1 MEIDIY
7 RRLAKHLDDL
17 PGGFPETKSGVELR
31 ILKRLF
37 TPEEAELA
45 LSLTLIAEEP
55 HVIAKR
61 AGISVE
67 DASKRL
73 LEMEK
78 KGLIYGAHSKDNIH
92 KYTALQFIVGI
103 WEFQVNKLNPDL
115 IRDVDEYM
123 PYWVD
128 IDVWKRVPQIRT
140 IPVGEAIDSQLK
152 ITSYE
157 TAEELV
163 NKKDKIT
170 VAPCICRT
178 EQRMI
183 GKGCDKP
190 LETCLTFGSGAEFYV
205 RNGMGRFITKEEAL
219 SILKKAN
226 TAGLVL
232 SPGNSQEG
240 TFICACCGC
249 CCGVLRTLKSY
260 PKPATIVSSSF
271 EAELK
276 KETCVK
282 CGVCIERC
290 QMDALEIKDGE
301 ITLNNDR
308 CIGCG
313 LCVTTCPTG
322 ALTLM
327 RKLKDSKHSVPK
339 NFVLMN
345 IKLGQQRGKLSTGKL
360 MKMIVKS
367 KLDRINTKSKY

>member
-1 MEIDIY
+1 MEIDLY

-37 TPEEAELA
+37 TPEDAELA
-45 LSLTLIAEEP
+45 LSLTLIAEEA

-61 AGISVE
+61 AGITLE

-78 KGLIYGAHSKDNIH
+78 KGLIYGTRSKDNIH
-92 KYTALQFIVGI
+92 RYTALQFIVGI
-103 WEFQVNKLNPDL
+103 WEFQVDKLNPEL

-128 IDVWKRVPQIRT
+128 IDVWKKVPQIRS

-152 ITSYE
+152 VTSYE
-157 TAEELV
+157 SAEKLV
-163 NKKDKIT
+163 NKKDKIA
-170 VAPCICRT
+170 VAPCVCRT
-178 EQRMI
+178 EQQMI

-190 LETCLTFGSGAEFYV
+190 LETCLTFGTGAEFYV
-205 RNGMGRFITKEEAL
+205 RNVMGRYITKEEAL

-226 TAGLVL
+226 AAGLVL

-249 CCGVLRTLKSY
+249 CCGVLRTLKTY

-271 EAELK
+271 EAKLN
-276 KETCVK
+276 KEKCVN

-290 QMDALEIKDGE
+290 QMNALEFENDE
-301 ITLNNDR
+301 ISLNNDR

-322 ALTLM
+322 ALTLI
-327 RKLKDSKHSVPK
+327 RKPKDNKHSVPK
-339 NFVLMN
+339 NFVYMN
-345 IKLGQQRGKLSTGKL
+345 IKLGQQRGKLSMGKL

-367 KLDRINTKSKY
+367 KLDRVNAPKK

>member
-1 MEIDIY
+1 MEIDLY

-37 TPEEAELA
+37 TPEDAELA

-61 AGISVE
+61 AGITVE

-78 KGLIYGAHSKDNIH
+78 KGLIYGTRSKDNIH
-92 KYTALQFIVGI
+92 RYTALQFIVGI
-103 WEFQVNKLNPDL
+103 WEFQVDKLNPEL

-128 IDVWKRVPQIRT
+128 IDVWKKVPQIRS

-152 ITSYE
+152 VTSYE
-157 TAEELV
+157 SAEKLV
-163 NKKDKIT
+163 NKKDKIA
-170 VAPCICRT
+170 VAPCVCRT
-178 EQRMI
+178 EQQMI

-190 LETCLTFGSGAEFYV
+190 LETCLTFGTGAEFYV
-205 RNGMGRFITKEEAL
+205 RNGMGRYITKEEAL

-226 TAGLVL
+226 AAGLVL

-249 CCGVLRTLKSY
+249 CCGVLRTLKTY

-271 EAELK
+271 EAKLN
-276 KETCVK
+276 KEKCVN

-290 QMDALEIKDGE
+290 QMNALEFENGE
-301 ITLNNDR
+301 ISLNNDR

-322 ALTLM
+322 ALTLI
-327 RKLKDSKHSVPK
+327 RKPKDNKYSVPK
-339 NFVLMN
+339 NFVYMN
-345 IKLGQQRGKLSTGKL
+345 IKLGQQRGKLSMGKL

-367 KLDRINTKSKY
+367 KLDRMNAPKK

>member
-1 MEIDIY
+1 MEIDLY

-37 TPEEAELA
+37 TPEDAELA
-45 LSLTLIAEEP
+45 LSLTLIAEEA

-61 AGISVE
+61 AGITLE

-78 KGLIYGAHSKDNIH
+78 KGLIYGTRSKDNIH
-92 KYTALQFIVGI
+92 RYTALQFIVGI
-103 WEFQVNKLNPDL
+103 WEFQVDKLNPEL

-128 IDVWKRVPQIRT
+128 IDVWKKVPQIRS

-152 ITSYE
+152 VTSYE
-157 TAEELV
+157 SAEKLV
-163 NKKDKIT
+163 NKKDKIA
-170 VAPCICRT
+170 VAPCVCRT
-178 EQRMI
+178 EQQMI

-190 LETCLTFGSGAEFYV
+190 LETCLTFGTGAEFYV
-205 RNGMGRFITKEEAL
+205 RNGMGRYITKEEAL

-226 TAGLVL
+226 AAGLVL

-249 CCGVLRTLKSY
+249 CCGVLRTLKTY

-271 EAELK
+271 EAKLN
-276 KETCVK
+276 KEKCVN

-290 QMDALEIKDGE
+290 QMNALEFENDE
-301 ITLNNDR
+301 ISLNNDR

-322 ALTLM
+322 ALTLI
-327 RKLKDSKHSVPK
+327 RKPKDNKYSVPK
-339 NFVLMN
+339 NFVYMN
-345 IKLGQQRGKLSTGKL
+345 IKLGQQRGKLSMGKL

-367 KLDRINTKSKY
+367 KLDRVNAPKK

>member
-1 MEIDIY
+1 MEIDLY

-37 TPEEAELA
+37 TPEDAELA

-61 AGISVE
+61 AGITLE

-78 KGLIYGAHSKDNIH
+78 KGLIYGTRSKDNIH
-92 KYTALQFIVGI
+92 RYTALQFIVGI
-103 WEFQVNKLNPDL
+103 WEFQVDKLNPEL

-128 IDVWKRVPQIRT
+128 IDVWKKVPQIRS
-140 IPVGEAIDSQLK
+140 IPVGEAIDSQLEV
-152 ITSYE
+152 TSYE
-157 TAEELV
+157 SAEKLV
-163 NKKDKIT
+163 NKKDKIA
-170 VAPCICRT
+170 VAPCVCRT
-178 EQRMI
+178 EQQMI

-190 LETCLTFGSGAEFYV
+190 LETCLTFGTGAEFYV
-205 RNGMGRFITKEEAL
+205 RNGMGRYITKEEAL

-226 TAGLVL
+226 AAGLVL

-249 CCGVLRTLKSY
+249 CCGVLRTLKTY

-271 EAELK
+271 EAKLN
-276 KETCVK
+276 KEKCVN

-290 QMDALEIKDGE
+290 QMNALEFENDE
-301 ITLNNDR
+301 ISLNNDR

-322 ALTLM
+322 ALTLI
-327 RKLKDSKHSVPK
+327 RKPKDNKHSVPK
-339 NFVLMN
+339 NFVYMN
-345 IKLGQQRGKLSTGKL
+345 IKLGQQRGKLSMGKL

-367 KLDRINTKSKY
+367 KLDRVNAPKK